1 MLMGK
6 EGGFLHGKMKV
17 FSVNGIDIIWRY
29 MEVLHDRKIQMND
42 MGMSYQQPSGKLLTK
57 KYGKPSL

>member
-17 FSVNGIDIIWRY
+17 FSVNGIDIIWYYGILLVLYRY
-29 MEVLHDRKIQMND
+29 WY
-42 MGMSYQQPSGKLLTK
+42 STK
-57 KYGKPSL
+57 G